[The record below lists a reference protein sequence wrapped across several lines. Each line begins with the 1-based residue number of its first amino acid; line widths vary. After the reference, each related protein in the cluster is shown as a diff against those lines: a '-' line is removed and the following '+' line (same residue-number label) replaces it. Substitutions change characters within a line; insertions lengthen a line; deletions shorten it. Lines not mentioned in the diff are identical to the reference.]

1 MAAPTFFNDA
11 NNIQVA
17 SPASTAIAVGD
28 LLFNNAGVVAK
39 ASAQAD
45 QLTAAANQLLF
56 AKLFLGVAAEAKI
69 AADPSTRDINVRA
82 DAVAYFDCAST
93 TWAVGDLVGA
103 VENSGGDGLENQKV
117 AKVTDPAAAIG
128 VCVQAG
134 TSVTKVKCHLLSRYA
149 PPALSRGLAYAS
161 YYFTGT
167 PAATDQVF
175 FVAPYP
181 CRVVAISCVF
191 AVTAGGASKL
201 QVTKD
206 TGTNAPGAGTDLLTD
221 NTAAGFDLAATANTV
236 QNGTLSATASD
247 LVLAAGDRLSV
258 DFAHAIQNTAGLV
271 VTVAL
276 APITPG

>member
-1 MAAPTFFNDA
+1 MSVYGHRNDA
-11 NNIQVA
+11 LDLKMA
-17 SPASTAIAVGD
+17 TPTLTAIAVGD

-45 QLTAAANQLLF
+45 QLTPAANQKLF
-56 AKLFLGVAAEAKI
+56 AKLFLGVAEEAKL
-69 AADPSTRDINVRA
+69 AAETSTRDIRVRA
-82 DAVAYFDCAST
+82 ETVAKYECAST

-117 AKVTDPAAAIG
+117 AKVTDPEAAIG
-128 VCVQAG
+128 VCIEAG
-134 TSVTKVKCHLLSRYA
+134 TSVTAVWVHLFSRYS
-149 PPALSRGLAYAS
+149 PAAINRGVAYAS

-167 PAATDQVF
+167 PAATDQAF

-181 CRVVAISCVF
+181 CRVVAITEVHSV
-191 AVTAGGASKL
+191 AAGGTSTL

-206 TGTNAPGAGTDLLTD
+206 TSTNAPGAGTDLLS
-221 NTAAGFDLAATANTV
+221 AAFDLNGTANTV
-236 QNGTLSATASD
+236 QNGALSATAAD

-258 DFAHAIQNTAGLV
+258 DFANAIQSSAGVL

-276 APITPG
+276 APLTPG